1 MLKHKFS
8 GTGVAVVTPFNADKS
23 IDFNALEKLINHLI
37 NNGVNYLVA
46 LGTTAESATQS
57 ANERQ
62 SVINFFIEKNKGRVP
77 LIVGFGGN
85 NTSEVVHTLK
95 NTNFAGIDAILS
107 VAPYYNKPTQIG
119 LFEHFKAI
127 ATASPVDVV
136 LYNVPG
142 RTSVNMT
149 ADTTLK
155 LANAF
160 NNIVAIKEA
169 SGDFDQFTEIA
180 RKRPEGFAVI
190 SGDDNLSVPQLSAGL
205 DGIISVAGNAFPKP
219 FSTMIGAALE
229 GDFAKAR
236 AIHYDLFDLYS
247 SLFMEGNPAGVK
259 AALNIQG
266 IVQNEL
272 RLPLVAVSDETYKLI
287 EKQIEQLS
295 KKHSLS

>member
-1 MLKHKFS
+1 MTKHKFS

-23 IDFNALEKLINHLI
+23 IDFAALEKLINHLI

-57 ANERQ
+57 ADERQ
-62 SVINFFIEKNKGRVP
+62 SIINFFIEKNNGRVP
-77 LIVGFGGN
+77 LVVGYGGN
-85 NTSEVVHTLK
+85 NTKEVVNTLK
-95 NTNFAGIDAILS
+95 TSDFTGIDAILS
-107 VAPYYNKPTQIG
+107 VAPYYNKPTQAGIY
-119 LFEHFKAI
+119 EHFKAI
-127 ATASPVDVV
+127 AMASPVDVV

-142 RTSVNMT
+142 RTSVNMS
-149 ADTTLK
+149 AATTLK
-155 LANAF
+155 LAYDF

-180 RKRPEGFAVI
+180 RKRPAGFAVI

-219 FSTMIGAALE
+219 FSTMINAALA
-229 GDFAKAR
+229 GDYSKAR
-236 AIHYDLFDLYS
+236 AIHYDFFDLYS
-247 SLFMEGNPAGVK
+247 SLFMEGNPGGVK

-272 RLPLVAVSDETYKLI
+272 RLPLVPVSGKTYQLI

-295 KKHSLS
+295 KNHPLS